1 MVIAGL
7 IFSSEV
13 FSVTDKRLNVCYGSD
28 SSVDVMDCVILSR
41 HVEIRAFLHFQRAT
55 TYLLG

>member
-41 HVEIRAFLHFQRAT
+41 HVEIRAFLHFQRAK